1 VISLDDQS
9 CFRPGKADLESAAVP
24 MFKKVA
30 GVLASYNNRILLE
43 GHTDSVPIH
52 TAQFRS
58 NWELSTAR
66 SIAVM
71 ELMAAAGPLG
81 TERFL
86 IGGSADNAPV
96 TGNETEQGRAH
107 NRRVEI
113 IVLDSSPSEQAAAEH
128 PISAVSTKTPW

>member
-1 VISLDDQS
+1 
-9 CFRPGKADLESAAVP
+9 
-24 MFKKVA
+24 MFEKV
-30 GVLASYNNRILLE
+30 GTVVEHYGNRILLE

-52 TAQFRS
+52 NNQFRS

-71 ELMAAAGPLG
+71 ELMERKAALHP
-81 TERFL
+81 ERFL

-96 TGNETEQGRAH
+96 SSNETEQGRAH

-113 IVLDSSPSEQAAAEH
+113 VVLDSPAPVAAA
-128 PISAVSTKTPW
+128 